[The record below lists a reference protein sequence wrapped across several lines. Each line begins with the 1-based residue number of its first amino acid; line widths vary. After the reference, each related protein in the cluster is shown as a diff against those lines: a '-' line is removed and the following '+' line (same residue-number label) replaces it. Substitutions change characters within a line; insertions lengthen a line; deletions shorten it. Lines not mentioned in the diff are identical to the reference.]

1 MPVVKRSRYPF
12 AETVSRLTQAIHDA
26 GNTVFA
32 SIDQAAAAQ
41 AVGLALRPTTLIV
54 FGNPKAGTGLM
65 QASPL
70 VGLELP
76 VKLLV
81 WQDDDAVN
89 VAYAPMSEIATRY
102 GVVGMEPVVHA
113 IDANLAAL
121 TDAVA
126 APALREGG

>member
-12 AETVSRLTQAIHDA
+12 AETASRLTQAIRDA

-32 SIDQAAAAQ
+32 SIDQAAAAE
-41 AVGLALRPTTLIV
+41 AAGLTLRPTTLIV
-54 FGNPKAGTGLM
+54 FGNPKAGTALM
-65 QASPL
+65 QASPI
-70 VGLELP
+70 VGLDLP

-102 GVVGMEPVVHA
+102 NIGAMGPVVHA

-126 APALREGG
+126 VPAPREGG

>member
-1 MPVVKRSRYPF
+1 MPVVKQSRYPF
-12 AETVSRLTQAIHDA
+12 AETASRLTQAIRDA

-41 AVGLALRPTTLIV
+41 AAGLTLRPTILIV

-70 VGLELP
+70 VGLDLP
-76 VKLLV
+76 VKLLM
-81 WQDDDAVN
+81 WQDGDAVN
-89 VAYAPMSEIATRY
+89 VAYAPMSEIAARY
-102 GVVGMEPVVHA
+102 GIGGLEPVVHA

-121 TDAVA
+121 TDVVA
-126 APALREGG
+126 APAPREGR